1 MRDQELNQL
10 KQVHQNNLNE
20 SIIFYLFLV
29 ISHPPS
35 AVLSKWNVLPW
46 NFQTYC
52 VIFSLSVGN
61 LVNKSLIMLQI
72 IP

>member
-35 AVLSKWNVLPW
+35 AVLSK
-46 NFQTYC
+46 
-52 VIFSLSVGN
+52 
-61 LVNKSLIMLQI
+61 
-72 IP
+72 

>member
-10 KQVHQNNLNE
+10 KQVHQNNFNE
-20 SIIFYLFLV
+20 FIIFYLFLA

-52 VIFSLSVGN
+52 VIFPSVGN
-61 LVNKSLIMLQI
+61 LVNKSLIVVQI